1 MSRITNDAWQLIH
14 VRLLTIIESD
24 LKISFCGLS
33 YFIEKL
39 QEDCY
44 PDNSFISE
52 IKSYLNSSQLTCKN
66 LKEWTDFQLMG
77 TKVFSSNLRFQTD
90 IIIQIIKAN
99 NYQNALLNNKVLDYH
114 EHKVNLTLFGFILC
128 KLLSLLL
135 GLCNK
140 AELHISSEL
149 RNPEI
154 VICIEERTFKKK
166 VATMDGC
173 LPHLKGNIVDDNAT
187 LHLCYEILRFY
198 GGNLWLKNA
207 EIEGLKVYFSIP
219 VLKPYN

>member
-39 QEDCY
+39 EEDCDS
-44 PDNSFISE
+44 DNAIISE
-52 IKSYLNSSQLTCKN
+52 IKSYLNSSQLTFTN

-77 TKVFSSNLRFQTD
+77 PKVHSSNLRFQTH
-90 IIIQIIKAN
+90 IIIQVIRAN
-99 NYQNALLNNKVLDYH
+99 TYQNAVLNNKVLDYKD
-114 EHKVNLTLFGFILC
+114 HKVNLTLFGFILC
-128 KLLSLLL
+128 KLLSLQL
-135 GLCNK
+135 GFCKN

-149 RNPEI
+149 LNSEI
-154 VICIEERTFKKK
+154 VICIEDRTFKRD
-166 VATMDGC
+166 VNFIDGRYQ
-173 LPHLKGNIVDDNAT
+173 LGRNISDDNPT
-187 LHLCYEILRFY
+187 LHLCYEILRFN
-198 GGNLWLKNA
+198 GGNLWAKTA